1 MKNLVNIAII
11 GLGQIGIYLYNELRS
26 KKKKLREK
34 LEKKLIL
41 LLYQQEIR
49 TKKEDFKFK
58 KISFLR
64 NQFKFLEIKK

>member
-64 NQFKFLEIKK
+64 DQVKFLEIKK

>member
-64 NQFKFLEIKK
+64 DHFKFLEIKK